1 MGAPGP
7 VPGVG
12 LFSLAFLSAAGLATK
27 ARGGARLLTH
37 RRL

>member
-27 ARGGARLLTH
+27 GAAARDF
-37 RRL
+37 